1 MKDLDRRKLLSVS
14 VDRPNVSWK
23 FVELLQQE
31 QAELYGRGGST
42 GCIVLVFLSNKKRT
56 VSILRK

>member
-14 VDRPNVSWK
+14 VDRQNVSWK

-31 QAELYGRGGST
+31 QAEPVAELIFHCSGGEDS
-42 GCIVLVFLSNKKRT
+42 
-56 VSILRK
+56 